1 MLRSDLCDFSDAYI
15 VVERTITLEGD
26 NNANKQ
32 NKNLTF
38 KNNAPFI
45 SKTNGRKIDN
55 AEDLDVAMPTYNLLK
70 YSKKK
75 KKTAASLRNYD
86 KTSNLFSF
94 NSESFKSKT
103 SIARKTPEDNDS
115 LTKAKVVI
123 PLKHLSNFWR
133 TLNIRLIYEHFK

>member
-45 SKTNGRKIDN
+45 SKTNGGKIDN

-70 YSKKK
+70 YSKNYI
-75 KKTAASLRNYD
+75 KTAVSLRNYD

>member
-1 MLRSDLCDFSDAYI
+1 MSMLRSDLCDFSDTYI

-45 SKTNGRKIDN
+45 SKTNGGKIDN

-70 YSKKK
+70 YSKNYIKP
-75 KKTAASLRNYD
+75 AASLRNYD

-123 PLKHLSNFWR
+123 PLKHLSNF
-133 TLNIRLIYEHFK
+133 

>member
-1 MLRSDLCDFSDAYI
+1 MLRSDLCDFSDTYI

-45 SKTNGRKIDN
+45 SKTNGGKIDN

-70 YSKKK
+70 YSKNYI
-75 KKTAASLRNYD
+75 KTAVSLRNYD

>member
-1 MLRSDLCDFSDAYI
+1 
-15 VVERTITLEGD
+15 
-26 NNANKQ
+26 
-32 NKNLTF
+32 
-38 KNNAPFI
+38 
-45 SKTNGRKIDN
+45 
-55 AEDLDVAMPTYNLLK
+55 MPTYNLLK
-70 YSKKK
+70 YSKNYT
-75 KKTAASLRNYD
+75 KTAASLRNFD

-103 SIARKTPEDNDS
+103 SVARKTPEDNDS

>member
-1 MLRSDLCDFSDAYI
+1 MLRSDLCDFSDTYI

-45 SKTNGRKIDN
+45 SKTNGGKIDN

-70 YSKKK
+70 YSKNYI
-75 KKTAASLRNYD
+75 KTAASLRNYD

-103 SIARKTPEDNDS
+103 SIARKTPEVNDS

>member
-1 MLRSDLCDFSDAYI
+1 MLRSDLCDFSDTYI
-15 VVERTITLEGD
+15 AVERTITLEGD

-45 SKTNGRKIDN
+45 SKTNGGKIDN

-70 YSKKK
+70 YSKNYT
-75 KKTAASLRNYD
+75 KTAASLRNFD

-94 NSESFKSKT
+94 NSKSFKSKT
-103 SIARKTPEDNDS
+103 SIARKTTEDNDS

>member
-38 KNNAPFI
+38 KNNVPFI
-45 SKTNGRKIDN
+45 SKTNGGKIDN

-70 YSKKK
+70 YSKNYI
-75 KKTAASLRNYD
+75 KTAASLRNYD

>member
-1 MLRSDLCDFSDAYI
+1 MLRSDLCDFSDTYI
-15 VVERTITLEGD
+15 AVERTITLEGD

-45 SKTNGRKIDN
+45 SKTNGGKIDN

-70 YSKKK
+70 YSKNYI
-75 KKTAASLRNYD
+75 KTAASLRNYD

>member
-1 MLRSDLCDFSDAYI
+1 MLRSDLCDFSDTYI

-45 SKTNGRKIDN
+45 SKTNGGKIDN

-70 YSKKK
+70 YSKNYI
-75 KKTAASLRNYD
+75 KTAVSLRNYD

-133 TLNIRLIYEHFK
+133 TLNIRLI